1 MGRWIRKY
9 GDMSGGGRSEVIVK
23 RETFVLW
30 MILSF
35 KLDI

>member
-1 MGRWIRKY
+1 MERCIKNY
-9 GDMSGGGRSEVIVK
+9 GKMNGEERSEVIVK

-30 MILSF
+30 MISSL